1 MLTSLHVEGTGILH
15 RMPVKPK
22 LLGLMVFGLALYFV
36 HQPVMLG
43 AALVLTAL
51 LYRSTGIGL
60 SEGFRRLKPVLF
72 TIGFLA
78 AVNLWLLSPHEALVI
93 TLRLVAILFF
103 AAAVTASTTIADFMA
118 AVTDLARPLERL
130 GLLKA
135 ADLGLAFGLVLRF
148 VPEIAAR
155 YEALKERGLAIP
167 GDVSVVGYDDEASYK
182 SVVDDPNGAFMN
194 SVRES
199 GIEEFGVWVGSERGV
214 AIE

>member
-22 LLGLMVFGLALYFV
+22 LFGLMVFGLALYFV
-36 HQPVMLG
+36 DHPLVLG
-43 AALVLTAL
+43 TALVLTAL

-60 SEGFRRLKPVLF
+60 SEGFQRLKPVLF

-93 TLRLVAILFF
+93 TLRLVAILFL

-155 YEALKERGLAIP
+155 YEALKEAHAARGIPVKLSRLLGPLIISTLKDADRIAEAI
-167 GDVSVVGYDDEASYK
+167 DA
-182 SVVDDPNGAFMN
+182 
-194 SVRES
+194 R
-199 GIEEFGVWVGSERGV
+199 GIRGQ
-214 AIE
+214 